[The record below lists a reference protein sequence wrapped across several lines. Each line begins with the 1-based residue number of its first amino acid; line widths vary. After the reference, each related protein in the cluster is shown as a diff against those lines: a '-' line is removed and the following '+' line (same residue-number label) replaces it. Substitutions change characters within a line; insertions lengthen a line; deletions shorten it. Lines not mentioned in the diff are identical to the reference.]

1 MGNSNSRFNTLREYD
16 VDVST
21 TTTNDI
27 KVVEKGTNEKSKIH
41 FNGTVKYTKITEG
54 DVSGYVEYTKHGN
67 CTLPDISTPSTNP
80 IQYALVH
87 NNIEPSIIFDI
98 EKPDDQ
104 YYPQDSGS
112 RSYSTTTAS
121 EDNDDVKFY
130 VDNDI
135 TSSHIPEDSPVL
147 KSQKTNACLSEIRRL
162 YAYLTHRFFKSQ
174 YLALKTNCP
183 VEIFASTTPINI
195 KSALPNLS
203 SGSRGYYPPST
214 PSIPRSTAPSYQHD
228 KNAYGLRSGRST
240 AEVPQLFDSMNEIQH
255 LKSQLNMLSK
265 LIEPDGPSGVRAASV
280 FHSTA
285 SKSTQTD
292 LGYLLDRQAK
302 KSNAEITELRSI
314 IKIREETIQQ
324 LEEENAR
331 LSDSLKT
338 ILHNMNKPGN
348 IDKNT
353 MSNSL
358 PIVGQNH
365 SDKTAYKNPSTAASI
380 RPYDDRIQQQQLR
393 QPYPTTPSAN
403 QPSMM
408 ISPSQKC
415 YMMSRALDYPPVRS
429 SSPSRPENSESSFS
443 TTRTKNRQ
451 KSPEKHGKNIKRQLS
466 PTGKRFPHYQP
477 YIHSLMHPDQLLK
490 SDNYKNS
497 NDSKSLSV
505 GLTATQA
512 QIIKSPTQ
520 RLLMQSLPTSGYY

>member
-1 MGNSNSRFNTLREYD
+1 MIFHFRNQRFSYYIHDNTESFFLL
-16 VDVST
+16 
-21 TTTNDI
+21 TNQ
-27 KVVEKGTNEKSKIH
+27 
-41 FNGTVKYTKITEG
+41 
-54 DVSGYVEYTKHGN
+54 
-67 CTLPDISTPSTNP
+67 LP
-80 IQYALVH
+80 
-87 NNIEPSIIFDI
+87 
-98 EKPDDQ
+98 
-104 YYPQDSGS
+104 
-112 RSYSTTTAS
+112 
-121 EDNDDVKFY
+121 
-130 VDNDI
+130 
-135 TSSHIPEDSPVL
+135 
-147 KSQKTNACLSEIRRL
+147 
-162 YAYLTHRFFKSQ
+162 
-174 YLALKTNCP
+174 
-183 VEIFASTTPINI
+183 
-195 KSALPNLS
+195 
-203 SGSRGYYPPST
+203 
-214 PSIPRSTAPSYQHD
+214 
-228 KNAYGLRSGRST
+228 
-240 AEVPQLFDSMNEIQH
+240 
-255 LKSQLNMLSK
+255 
-265 LIEPDGPSGVRAASV
+265 IEPDGPSGVRAASV

-490 SDNYKNS
+490 SDNYKTLMIRNLICWSDCNTSS
-497 NDSKSLSV
+497 NYKKSYSK
-505 GLTATQA
+505 
-512 QIIKSPTQ
+512 IIDAEFTYIWLLLNNR
-520 RLLMQSLPTSGYY
+520 RLHYLDAYDHS